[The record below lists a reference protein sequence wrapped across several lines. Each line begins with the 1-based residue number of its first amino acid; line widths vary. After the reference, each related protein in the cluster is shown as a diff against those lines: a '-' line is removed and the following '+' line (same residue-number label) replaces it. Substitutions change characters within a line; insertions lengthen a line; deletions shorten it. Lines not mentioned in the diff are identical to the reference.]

1 MGYMK
6 HILLVVAVVACMG
19 TPADHHE
26 IDVAVAKKTGI
37 VKPRLVNEHTFQREC
52 FGDEE
57 ANAYHDKVR
66 NAVAGGEA
74 TQHEAMQKLKWMKEN
89 LCSESGVKDWLDAE
103 DEWIDIR
110 ELGLDGCERF
120 GIIVHDGIP
129 QVIEKDGHI
138 FTFDLESR
146 SYHAI
151 GFRPPVE

>member
-1 MGYMK
+1 MK

-57 ANAYHDKVR
+57 ATVYYHKLQ

-74 TQHEAMQKLKWMKEN
+74 TEHEAMQKLKWMKEN